1 MNEDKLVWLFGLE
14 KFFNYI
20 NDNEKKR
27 FIRNI
32 INLKYSTGESKPW
45 PLKELISYDY
55 TSCQAQGREDRLN
68 FYTNIC
74 SRDTLFTNELIGVM
88 HSIWPDDIL
97 IKKLFEISI
106 LTTDESTLTT
116 MFSKSQVL
124 GKIWMGEVLSKF
136 KLNFNNILLIGGWL
150 SHHDL
155 FLKDIIYNQMYS
167 IDPDESVNSLA
178 KIMNPSIIIENK
190 NIEECIDNQGNFML
204 EGYMVEFDLI
214 INTSAEHMDNTWFN
228 KLKSGTTVLIQSN
241 SSDLITEHINPSIN
255 LPDFVKKYPL
265 SESFF
270 RGDMSFPKY
279 KRFMSYGI
287 K

>member
-32 INLKYSTGESKPW
+32 INLKYSTVDSKPW

-55 TSCQAQGREDRLN
+55 LSCQAQGREDRLN

-74 SRDTLFTNELIGVM
+74 SHDTLLTNELIGVM
-88 HSIWPDDIL
+88 YSIWPADTL
-97 IKKLFEISI
+97 IKKLYEIGNV
-106 LTTDESTLTT
+106 TDESTLTT
-116 MFSKSQVL
+116 VFSKSQVL
-124 GKIWMGEVLSKF
+124 GKIWMAEILSKF
-136 KLNFNNILLIGGWL
+136 KLNFSNILLIGGWL

-167 IDPDESVNSLA
+167 IDPDASVNNLA

-190 NIEECIDNQGNFML
+190 NINECIDDQGNFML
-204 EGYMVEFDLI
+204 QDQLIEFDLI

-228 KLKSGTTVLIQSN
+228 KLKSGTRVLIQSN
-241 SSDLITEHINPSIN
+241 SSDVDQGHINPSIN
-255 LPDFVKKYPL
+255 LPDFIKKYPL
-265 SESFF
+265 SESLF
-270 RGDMSFPKY
+270 RGDMTFPKY